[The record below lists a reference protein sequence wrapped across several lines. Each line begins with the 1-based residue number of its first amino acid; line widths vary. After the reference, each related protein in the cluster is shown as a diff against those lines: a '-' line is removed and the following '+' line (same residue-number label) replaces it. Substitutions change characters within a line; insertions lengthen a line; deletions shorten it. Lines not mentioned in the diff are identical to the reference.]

1 MSRLNI
7 NIGTTA
13 NDRTGD
19 PLRTAFE
26 KVNAN
31 FIELYAVQ
39 LPAQA
44 THSGKFLTT
53 DGTTLSW
60 GTVSSGNIAISNFGE
75 GFSLTDD
82 DKIVTNK
89 LYSNDITQPTQRYR
103 LELTTTGVV
112 VLPDQSIINGATLK
126 TVAGNYAGITA
137 GPAGSTD
144 EDSWVWVDND
154 GATISTKTSTDNH
167 QWKFDNVGTLTL
179 PAGGDIVDSSGNSVL
194 GGGLG
199 NLGDL
204 EITGATIGTVDDSI
218 AIKISVIDSSSTV
231 SQWQFGTTGI
241 LSLPAGG
248 IVWNNSES
256 PPTPIGGWLASSS
269 LSFDKDVG
277 AKISNG
283 VGGVGSVEWTFGKN
297 GNLTLPIGGDVVDST
312 GTSVLGTPTVLDGGN
327 ASTTF

>member
-31 FIELYAVQ
+31 FVELYSSIGSGAE
-39 LPAQA
+39 LPIQ
-44 THSGKFLTT
+44 TGNEGKFLRT

-60 GTVSSGNIAISNFGE
+60 VAVTGGASVGNFAFAAGDASLPLGQTMTLSTYQSGG
-75 GFSLTDD
+75 
-82 DKIVTNK
+82 NK
-89 LYSNDITQPTQRYR
+89 ES
-103 LELTTTGVV
+103 
-112 VLPDQSIINGATLK
+112 K
-126 TVAGNYAGITA
+126 
-137 GPAGSTD
+137 
-144 EDSWVWVDND
+144 
-154 GATISTKTSTDNH
+154 
-167 QWKFDNVGTLTL
+167 LTL
-179 PAGGDIVDSSGNSVL
+179 APTGDSALDV
-194 GGGLG
+194 GGGLRVRTFYG
-199 NLGDL
+199 TGFEKSWTFNTDGSVTFPDASVQTTAYTGSDTANLGDL

-297 GNLTLPIGGDVVDST
+297 GNLTLPVGGDVVDST